1 MGTVHHSHYTRQDA
15 AAKPFIPASPLNQI
29 EDGEGVEQGGAERQL
44 GILGVAADSEY
55 EDAVDS
61 RLLTSGTAGLIGDP
75 KGITYKTAGEY
86 TLVSIPWTQGTA
98 LTFNDTAAST
108 LSTLGNAALLVGG
121 LYLLSGFQGSALSDP
136 FGISRR
142 FGQPALPGPAPP
154 RNQRIQHKLGQQAK
168 GKVSKRKS
176 QKAKKPKRRPVER
189 RGPVMAKPTTQ
200 QSAEER
206 QLLRPVRLPS
216 LPTFRPVRP
225 LNFRI
230 PELPSLRMPSL
241 PTFRRPSFPQLNN
254 PFRRPAG
261 RPRPAQQSSR
271 PAPAAPASAAPA
283 PQSAP
288 SSAPLA
294 PSFRPSAPNSAV
306 IPPVDTVPSTPSQD
320 TQSQSAPLT
329 LPNPQPVAP
338 SSFGNSFSGDP
349 FSEFQSA
356 DFGSDASFRE
366 LISAQF
372 GESFDLQRL
381 PNSRADKQ

>member
-1 MGTVHHSHYTRQDA
+1 MLLPSILLHLVL
-15 AAKPFIPASPLNQI
+15 PLLATPLLP
-29 EDGEGVEQGGAERQL
+29 GGAEDGDQLVAEERQFEVVSD
-44 GILGVAADSEY
+44 ILGSETDAEY
-55 EDAVDS
+55 LDEDVDS
-61 RLLTSGTAGLIGDP
+61 RLLTSGTAGD
-75 KGITYKTAGEY
+75 Y
-86 TLVSIPWTQGTA
+86 TLVSIPWTKNTA
-98 LTFNDTAAST
+98 LSFNDTTAST

-121 LYLLSGFQGSALSDP
+121 LYLLSGFQGSALADP

-142 FGQPALPGPAPP
+142 FGQPAMPGPPP
-154 RNQRIQHKLGQQAK
+154 ARNQRIQHKLGQQAK

-189 RGPVMAKPTTQ
+189 RGPAMAKPTTQ

-225 LNFRI
+225 LNFRM

-261 RPRPAQQSSR
+261 RPRPVQQSSR
-271 PAPAAPASAAPA
+271 PAAAPA
-283 PQSAP
+283 PAP
-288 SSAPLA
+288 AAPEPDSTPLA
-294 PSFRPSAPNSAV
+294 PSFRPSSQNSPI
-306 IPPVDTVPSTPSQD
+306 IPPVETVPNNPVQD
-320 TQSQSAPLT
+320 IQSQSAPLT
-329 LPNPQPVAP
+329 LPNPRPAAP
-338 SSFGNSFSGDP
+338 SSFGSSFDTDP

-381 PNSRADKQ
+381 PSSRSGKE